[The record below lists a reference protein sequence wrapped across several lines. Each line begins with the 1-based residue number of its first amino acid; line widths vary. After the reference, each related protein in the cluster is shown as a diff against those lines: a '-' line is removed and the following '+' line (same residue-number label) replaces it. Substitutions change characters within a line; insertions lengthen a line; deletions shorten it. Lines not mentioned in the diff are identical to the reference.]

1 VSQVTDKLGLRRLQG
16 TGMKPLDS
24 ATPYPAHAV
33 ARRIIFV
40 VAWLLL
46 GVVATQ
52 SQQEK
57 VRKSVTVAGSD
68 AIAISSALMAVKSQI
83 EKKASISDYE
93 VRVDT
98 YSSEKVVQFLAVGLR
113 SESLQSFA
121 VRCDLSGKK
130 VLRVII
136 QQ

>member
-1 VSQVTDKLGLRRLQG
+1 
-16 TGMKPLDS
+16 
-24 ATPYPAHAV
+24 
-33 ARRIIFV
+33 
-40 VAWLLL
+40 
-46 GVVATQ
+46 VATQ